1 MQAFIEIFRLT
12 RAKNIIFVHNACL
25 NKGYSAAF
33 ESPFGYFERYIA
45 DCTYLWTQRLE
56 AGFFDRPQR
65 QQALCICRIFPF
77 GIVDAYFIYELRID
91 ITLFLNV
98 NSDWETAHSADCI
111 VTGMAERYIASIT
124 KRLPV
129 AVASY
134 SDFVLI
140 STQKSAAARLA
151 ARFAASER
159 FLSSSKRILETRSR
173 FCGQRKFIS
182 RSYCS
187 LVSSF
192 IFIKSVSAI
201 TLRVSSDRLQYPR
214 TVS

>member
-1 MQAFIEIFRLT
+1 MPVSIKDIPLHSNPLSVISSDISLTVLTFGLSALKQASLTDHSVSRLCVSVAYSLSASLTHILFISLGLT
-12 RAKNIIFVHNACL
+12 SR
-25 NKGYSAAF
+25 
-33 ESPFGYFERYIA
+33 
-45 DCTYLWTQRLE
+45 
-56 AGFFDRPQR
+56 FF
-65 QQALCICRIFPF
+65 
-77 GIVDAYFIYELRID
+77 
-91 ITLFLNV
+91 NV
-98 NSDWETAHSADCI
+98 NSDWKTAHRTDCI
-111 VTGMAERYIASIT
+111 VAGMTERYITSIAQ
-124 KRLPV
+124 RLPA
-129 AVASY
+129 AVTSY

-140 STQKSAAARLA
+140 NTQKVGRRAPCGEIRGKRA
-151 ARFAASER
+151 

-201 TLRVSSDRLQYPR
+201 TLRVSSDRLQYLR

>member
-1 MQAFIEIFRLT
+1 MPVSIKDIPLHS
-12 RAKNIIFVHNACL
+12 N
-25 NKGYSAAF
+25 
-33 ESPFGYFERYIA
+33 PFGYFERYIA

-65 QQALCICRIFPF
+65 KQALRICRIFPL
-77 GIVDAYFIYELRID
+77 GIVDAYFIYKFGID
-91 ITLFLNV
+91 ITLFFNV
-98 NSDWETAHSADCI
+98 NSDWKTAHRTDCI
-111 VTGMAERYIASIT
+111 VAGMTERYITSIAQ
-124 KRLPV
+124 RLPA
-129 AVASY
+129 AVTSY

-140 STQKSAAARLA
+140 NTQKVGRRAPCGEIRGKRA
-151 ARFAASER
+151 

-201 TLRVSSDRLQYPR
+201 TLRVSSDRLQYLR
-214 TVS
+214 MVS

>member
-1 MQAFIEIFRLT
+1 M
-12 RAKNIIFVHNACL
+12 HNACL

-65 QQALCICRIFPF
+65 KQVLRICRISSL

-98 NSDWETAHSADCI
+98 NSDWKTVHSADCI
-111 VTGMAERYIASIT
+111 VTGMAERYIASIAQ
-124 KRLPV
+124 RLSV
-129 AVASY
+129 AVTSY

-140 STQKSAAARLA
+140 N
-151 ARFAASER
+151 
-159 FLSSSKRILETRSR
+159 
-173 FCGQRKFIS
+173 
-182 RSYCS
+182 
-187 LVSSF
+187 
-192 IFIKSVSAI
+192 
-201 TLRVSSDRLQYPR
+201 TLRTKSE
-214 TVS
+214 

>member
-1 MQAFIEIFRLT
+1 MPVSIKDIPLHS
-12 RAKNIIFVHNACL
+12 NP
-25 NKGYSAAF
+25 
-33 ESPFGYFERYIA
+33 PFGYFERYIA

-65 QQALCICRIFPF
+65 KQVLRICRISSL

-91 ITLFLNV
+91 ITLFFNV
-98 NSDWETAHSADCI
+98 NSDWKTAHRTDCI
-111 VTGMAERYIASIT
+111 VAGMTERYIASIAQ
-124 KRLPV
+124 RLPA
-129 AVASY
+129 AVTSY

-140 STQKSAAARLA
+140 STKKSAAARLA

-159 FLSSSKRILETRSR
+159 FLSSSKRIPETRSR
-173 FCGQRKFIS
+173 FCGQRNFIS

-201 TLRVSSDRLQYPR
+201 TLRVSSDRLQYLR